1 MATATDD
8 DPGSGLA
15 AVTFEHDDDS
25 VVVIVGSGAGGGTL
39 ANELSQKGIDV
50 VVLEAGPWIP
60 EDEFENDEYAAP
72 AKLGWNDPRTC
83 TGNSYVARRFADTP
97 VSMCKGVG
105 GTTLHWAGLCPR
117 FQAHEFKAAT
127 TYGAIDGA
135 ALADWPLG
143 LADLEP
149 YYDLA
154 EAKMGVTGTHGIPR
168 HRGPNNYRVVAA
180 GARRIGYTEIRT
192 GNLAINV
199 EPRDG
204 RNGCDQIGFCMQGCR
219 SGAKWTTANSEI
231 PKAEATGRCEVRPEC
246 MALQI
251 EHDARGRVSGV
262 LYADRGGAHHVQ
274 KARAVCV
281 AGNAIETPR
290 LLLNSETSTCPDGL
304 GNSSGAVGRYYM
316 HHTSGNVFAEFDRP
330 VNMYRGIQ
338 NPGQIFDENGHDPSR
353 GFAGGF
359 IFASS
364 MFGLPNHAALLSP
377 GSWGRDYASW
387 IEAYEHLADIGFAGE
402 DLPLADNRVSLH
414 PERKDRHGLPIP
426 SLHIDECHNERAM
439 RNYAYKKAGELLV
452 AIGARRTI
460 EAPPL
465 PSGHNLG
472 TCRMSA
478 EAGDGVVDRFGR
490 VHDIANLFVSDGSQF
505 TTSAAANPTLTI
517 VALAIRQAEVIA
529 EQMGRGDL

>member
-1 MATATDD
+1 MVTAYDD
-8 DPGSGLA
+8 SADELA
-15 AVTFEHDDDS
+15 SVTFDHDDDS

-39 ANELSQKGIDV
+39 ANELSQKAIDV
-50 VVLEAGPWIP
+50 VLLEAGPRIP
-60 EDEFENDEYAAP
+60 ETEFENDEYAASD
-72 AKLGWNDPRTC
+72 KLGWNDPRTC
-83 TGNSYVARRFADTP
+83 TGNSYVARTFADTP
-97 VSMCKGVG
+97 ASMCKGVG

-117 FQAHEFKAAT
+117 FQAHEFRAAT
-127 TYGAIDGA
+127 TYGAVDGA

-143 LADLEP
+143 LEDLEP
-149 YYDLA
+149 YYERA
-154 EAKMGVTGTHGIPR
+154 EAKMGVTGTNGIPR
-168 HRGPNNYRVVAA
+168 HRGSNNYRVVAA

-192 GNLAINV
+192 GNLAINS

-204 RNGCDQIGFCMQGCR
+204 RNACDQIGFCMQGCT
-219 SGAKWTTANSEI
+219 SGARWTTANSEI
-231 PKAEATGRCEVRPEC
+231 PKAEASGRCEVRPEC
-246 MALQI
+246 MALKI
-251 EHDARGRVSGV
+251 EHDQRGRVTGA

-290 LLLNSETSTCPDGL
+290 LLLNSETSAWPDGL
-304 GNSSGAVGRYYM
+304 GNSSGAVGRHYM

-338 NPGQIFDENGHDPSR
+338 NIGQIFDEGRHDPSR

-359 IFASS
+359 IFVSS

-387 IEAYEHLADIGFAGE
+387 IEAYERIADIGFAGE
-402 DLPLADNRVSLH
+402 DMPLADNRVSLH
-414 PERKDRHGLPIP
+414 PERKDRYGLPIP
-426 SLHIDECHNERAM
+426 TLRIDECPNEHTM
-439 RNYAYKKAGELLV
+439 RNYAYRKAGELFAAL
-452 AIGARRTI
+452 GARRVI
-460 EAPPL
+460 EATPL

-490 VHDIANLFVSDGSQF
+490 AHDVPNLFVSDGSQF
-505 TTSAAANPTLTI
+505 TTSGAANPTLTI
-517 VALAIRQAEVIA
+517 VALAIRQSEFIA
-529 EQMGRGDL
+529 AAMQRGEL